1 MNDQSF
7 RNLVSGQSKGVT
19 ATVFLAGLSALSAL
33 YRPVLS
39 FRNWSYD
46 KGLFSA
52 SRVTVPVISVGNI
65 TLGGT
70 GKTPFVS
77 YLTVWFQQ
85 RGRKVAVISRGYGSH
100 AGALNDEGA
109 LLEKNLPGIIQLQG
123 KDRVTLA
130 KQAISVHGADIVI
143 LDDGFQHRRLAR
155 DLDIL
160 LMDSLAPFGGRKV
173 FPRGMLR
180 ESLYGMA
187 RADLMVLSRADL
199 DTPDKREEIWKE
211 LGRYCGGEPSRVEVR
226 QVPVELRNSSG
237 KREDLEVLTN
247 KRVAAFSG
255 IGNPDGF
262 RKTLE
267 KLNYDLQ
274 AWEVFPDHHRYTKM
288 DCAKLESWVRKSGV
302 DAVVTT
308 EKDLVKWQ
316 CDHLAGCSLWA
327 LAIEADV
334 MTGKQVLE
342 HCLQTIM
349 SLQK

>member
-1 MNDQSF
+1 MDDQSF
-7 RNLVSGQSKGVT
+7 RNLVSGQSKGIT
-19 ATVFLAGLSALSAL
+19 AAVFLAGLSALSAV

-46 KGLFSA
+46 KGIFSA
-52 SRVTVPVISVGNI
+52 SRVTAPVISVGNI

-77 YLTVWFQQ
+77 YLAVWFKR
-85 RGRKVAVISRGYGSH
+85 RGKKVAVISRGYGSH

-130 KQAISVHGADIVI
+130 RQAISVHEADIVI

-160 LMDSLAPFGGRKV
+160 LIDSLVPFGGRKV

-180 ESLYGMA
+180 ESLHGMA

-199 DTPDKREEIWKE
+199 DTPEKREVTWREM
-211 LGRYCGGEPSRVEVR
+211 GRYCGAEPSRVEVR

-237 KREDLEVLTN
+237 NREDLEVLSG

-288 DCAKLESWVRKSGV
+288 DCSKLESWVRKTGV

-316 CDHLAGCSLWA
+316 CDHLSECPLWA
-327 LAIEADV
+327 LAIEANV
-334 MTGKQVLE
+334 MTGKQILD
-342 HCLQTIM
+342 HCLQAMM